1 MNEDLEEIERL
12 IKQSAELSDSLIRLV
27 RKLQEQN
34 ERKAQINQEQVQ
46 HLGTLH
52 AQLTDLRTHIDAV
65 NHEIPTQ
72 RYDQMYAEARQTVE
86 EHALSPQE
94 AVIEVLR
101 AAVADKTITSEQAA
115 AQLVS
120 LLRADLPESRKIEI
134 RQTAKASLEAR
145 DDIAGKIRLFLK
157 NAPDQAEQQRKVNK
171 RVFNN
176 ARWTATPLMP
186 VPRLIGYI

>member
-1 MNEDLEEIERL
+1 MSEDLQQIERL
-12 IKQSAELSDSLIRLV
+12 IKQSMDLGDSLVRLV

-34 ERKAQINQEQVQ
+34 ERKMQINQEQVQ
-46 HLGTLH
+46 HLGALH

-65 NHEIPTQ
+65 NHEIRTQ
-72 RYDQMYAEARQTVE
+72 RYNMYAEARQAVE
-86 EHALSPQE
+86 EHALSPQK

-120 LLRADLPESRKIEI
+120 LLRADLPASRKIEV

-145 DDIAGKIRLFLK
+145 DDIAGKIRPFLK
-157 NAPDQAEQQRKVNK
+157 NDPDQAEQQRKVNN

-176 ARWTATPLMP
+176 A
-186 VPRLIGYI
+186 PRQRV

>member
-1 MNEDLEEIERL
+1 MSEDLQQIERL
-12 IKQSAELSDSLIRLV
+12 IKQSTELGDSLVRLA

-34 ERKAQINQEQVQ
+34 ERKVQINQEQAQ
-46 HLGTLH
+46 HLGALH

-65 NHEIPTQ
+65 NHEIRTQ
-72 RYDQMYAEARQTVE
+72 RYDHMYAEARQAVE

-101 AAVADKTITSEQAA
+101 AAVTDKTMTSEQAA

-120 LLRADLPESRKIEI
+120 LLRADLPASRKIEI
-134 RQTAKASLEAR
+134 RQTAKASLEAG
-145 DDIAGKIRLFLK
+145 DDIAGKIRPFLK

-176 ARWTATPLMP
+176 APWQR
-186 VPRLIGYI
+186 V